1 MFVQLSVDWSVA
13 FSVLLEIFKFC
24 GICPIQLQQN
34 KKHKKKTETVNIL
47 LIVWSSFHLL
57 LIAALTLFVFG
68 EFSSTESSELASFNN
83 VLKFSMMVLTH
94 FVAILESVVM
104 RKNFISVWE
113 QMATVDDLIENMIEN
128 YSKMQKTFYKKT
140 SRKIIFCIIFAIV
153 FELIVI
159 ANVFKLEVWTFMWC
173 ASILPLMMS
182 RMRHLQHTL
191 YIDLLTCR
199 FKVIK
204 KELKAIVK
212 LTKIESNLLIAKNTF
227 YHDKLFSKLNTIKST
242 YNTLWESSLMIN
254 RSFGFSQLAN
264 LLQCFVQLTCDLYS
278 IYSVLYKN
286 NLTYILE
293 LLFQLFP
300 TILIVIVVLNACE
313 QCLEQVRYIGFLL
326 HNIEKDIDDNK
337 INTLTE
343 NFSLQILHEPVMFSV
358 SGFFQMDFMFLKS

>member
-1 MFVQLSVDWSVA
+1 MFVELSVDWSVA
-13 FSVLLEIFKFC
+13 YSLLLGIFKFC

-34 KKHKKKTETVNIL
+34 KKHKKKNEIVNIL
-47 LIVWSSFHLL
+47 LIVWSSFQLL
-57 LIAALTLFVFG
+57 LIAALTFFVFG

-94 FVAILESVVM
+94 FVAILESIVM

-113 QMATVDDLIENMIEN
+113 QIATVDNLIENMIEN

-140 SRKIIFCIIFAIV
+140 SRKLIFCIIFAIV

-159 ANVFKLEVWTFMWC
+159 ANVFKLEVWTFIWC

-191 YIDLLTCR
+191 YIDLLTYR

-227 YHDKLFSKLNTIKST
+227 YHDKLFSSK
-242 YNTLWESSLMIN
+242 
-254 RSFGFSQLAN
+254 
-264 LLQCFVQLTCDLYS
+264 
-278 IYSVLYKN
+278 
-286 NLTYILE
+286 
-293 LLFQLFP
+293 
-300 TILIVIVVLNACE
+300 
-313 QCLEQVRYIGFLL
+313 
-326 HNIEKDIDDNK
+326 
-337 INTLTE
+337 
-343 NFSLQILHEPVMFSV
+343 
-358 SGFFQMDFMFLKS
+358 